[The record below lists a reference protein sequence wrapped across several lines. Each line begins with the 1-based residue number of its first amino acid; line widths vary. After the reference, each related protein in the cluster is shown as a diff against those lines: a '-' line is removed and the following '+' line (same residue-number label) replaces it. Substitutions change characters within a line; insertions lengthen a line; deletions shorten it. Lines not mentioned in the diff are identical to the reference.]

1 MKQLSNKELLLH
13 KTTVNIAYC
22 LNARTQCIIQ
32 KTTVVKRKDR
42 RKGVCERVNLPGC
55 IPLSLALSSPI
66 KPATLQQY
74 GAINYR
80 LAAIS
85 AKHAGEERQEH
96 INRTNGHIKDQQRYK
111 KPQTPL
117 PH

>member
-1 MKQLSNKELLLH
+1 MQTQSVHNRENNRSEKEGQEGR
-13 KTTVNIAYC
+13 Y
-22 LNARTQCIIQ
+22 
-32 KTTVVKRKDR
+32 
-42 RKGVCERVNLPGC
+42 RVNLPGC
-55 IPLSLALSSPI
+55 MPLSLALSSPI

-96 INRTNGHIKDQQRYK
+96 INRTNGHIKDQQPYK
-111 KPQTPL
+111 KL
-117 PH
+117 